1 MRREDMAD
9 VAAFA
14 EVATERSFTA
24 AAAKLGISQS
34 ALSQIVRRIEAR
46 LDVRLLQRTTRSVAP
61 TEIGFRLLSTVEPAL
76 ASLEAAITELGDIA
90 GAPRGTIRI
99 TTVEHAAKTV
109 LMPALA
115 DLLAEQSGIRLELST
130 DYAPTDIVGA
140 GFDAGVRL
148 GDQVEKDMIGMRIS
162 PDIPMAIVGSRAYFE
177 RYGVPAAP
185 EDLLDHRCITLRLTQ
200 STTLNSWRL
209 TRDERRANVRVENT
223 HVFNRIDLI
232 RDAVRAGLG
241 LAYLPRDVVGAS
253 LQDGRLR
260 QVLADWTVAL
270 PGYHL
275 YYANRR
281 HPSRAFQLV
290 LSALRH
296 RN

>member
-9 VAAFA
+9 LAAFA

-24 AAAKLGISQS
+24 AAAKLGLSQS
-34 ALSQIVRRIEAR
+34 ALSQIVRRLEAR

-61 TEIGFRLLSTVEPAL
+61 TEIGLRLLSTAEPAL
-76 ASLEAAITELGDIA
+76 ASLEAAIAELGDIA
-90 GAPRGTIRI
+90 DAPRGTIRI

-115 DLLAEQSGIRLELST
+115 DLLAEQPGIRLELFT

-148 GDQVEKDMIGMRIS
+148 GDQVEKDMIGVRIS
-162 PDIPMAIVGSRAYFE
+162 PDIPMAIVGSVAYFE
-177 RYGVPAAP
+177 RYGVPAVP
-185 EDLLDHRCITLRLTQ
+185 EDLVEHRCITLRLTR

-209 TRDERRANVRVENT
+209 ARSERRAHVRVEDT
-223 HVFNRIDLI
+223 HVFNGIDLI
-232 RDAVRAGLG
+232 QEAARAGLG
-241 LAYLPRDVVGAS
+241 LAYLPRDIVDAS
-253 LQDGRLR
+253 LQQGELR
-260 QVLADWTVAL
+260 QVLNAWTVPL

-290 LSALRH
+290 LSALRL